1 MNEELLKI
9 YEDNTNEYGLPVFDL
24 FTWQNL
30 NTKYVDTDTS
40 LPMSKRAKVMI
51 DTMIHFFE
59 KHHPKFP
66 FREFDM
72 HEVRQSFYKLCNLN
86 LKDNIFPKEKC
97 KTVHEKYDDYVG
109 NFPEWG
115 IGILNFSAT
124 YNTISDAFMNRER
137 MKCSYDRSPSPIT
150 MWNDQTDLKQILS
163 PIWRLHPDCGMP
175 LKNNLYIEGV
185 RVGAYFARNSNHQ

>member
-9 YEDNTNEYGLPVFDL
+9 YEDNANEYGLPVFDL

-30 NTKYVDTDTS
+30 NTKYIDPDTS

-72 HEVRQSFYKLCNLN
+72 HEVRQDFYSLCSLN

-115 IGILNFSAT
+115 MGIL
-124 YNTISDAFMNRER
+124 
-137 MKCSYDRSPSPIT
+137 
-150 MWNDQTDLKQILS
+150 
-163 PIWRLHPDCGMP
+163 G
-175 LKNNLYIEGV
+175 GV
-185 RVGAYFARNSNHQ
+185 FQRNES